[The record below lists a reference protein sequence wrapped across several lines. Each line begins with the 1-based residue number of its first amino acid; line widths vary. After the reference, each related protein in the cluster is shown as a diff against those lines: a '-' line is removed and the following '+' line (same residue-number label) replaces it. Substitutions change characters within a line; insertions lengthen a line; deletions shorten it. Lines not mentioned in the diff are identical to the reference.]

1 MSWPAALDFHAH
13 GARRRVGAGLGDP
26 QAQPGCAE
34 VCQQLG
40 GQALG
45 KGLHQL
51 EPGGAGE
58 GLHMLVHRGVVEGL
72 AQVVSGSGRANV
84 PGKRQVQA
92 QALANAALPVVRP
105 DQGVDFQTLDE
116 NLVQTSSPLHD
127 KTQVPPLESG
137 LTRPGMD
144 TMFWLLALL
153 AYLLGSLSFAILLS
167 RLSGGPDPRASGSG
181 NPGATNMLRV
191 AGKKLAVLTLL
202 GDLLKGLLP
211 VLVAYLLGLGVQQQ
225 AWIGLAA
232 VIGHLYPV
240 YFRFQGGKGV
250 ATAAG
255 MLLGL
260 YPPAAL
266 LALASWAL
274 TFYLTRTSSLAS
286 LIATPLTLPLLAW
299 QQPAALL
306 PMCVLTG
313 LIVWRHRGNL
323 RDLMAGRERHF

>member
-1 MSWPAALDFHAH
+1 
-13 GARRRVGAGLGDP
+13 
-26 QAQPGCAE
+26 
-34 VCQQLG
+34 
-40 GQALG
+40 
-45 KGLHQL
+45 
-51 EPGGAGE
+51 
-58 GLHMLVHRGVVEGL
+58 
-72 AQVVSGSGRANV
+72 
-84 PGKRQVQA
+84 
-92 QALANAALPVVRP
+92 
-105 DQGVDFQTLDE
+105 
-116 NLVQTSSPLHD
+116 
-127 KTQVPPLESG
+127 
-137 LTRPGMD
+137 
-144 TMFWLLALL
+144 MFWLLALL

-260 YPPAAL
+260 YPPAAP

-286 LIATPLTLPLLAW
+286 LITTPLTLPLLAW

>member
-1 MSWPAALDFHAH
+1 
-13 GARRRVGAGLGDP
+13 
-26 QAQPGCAE
+26 
-34 VCQQLG
+34 
-40 GQALG
+40 
-45 KGLHQL
+45 
-51 EPGGAGE
+51 
-58 GLHMLVHRGVVEGL
+58 
-72 AQVVSGSGRANV
+72 
-84 PGKRQVQA
+84 
-92 QALANAALPVVRP
+92 
-105 DQGVDFQTLDE
+105 
-116 NLVQTSSPLHD
+116 
-127 KTQVPPLESG
+127 
-137 LTRPGMD
+137 
-144 TMFWLLALL
+144 MFWLLAIF

-167 RLSGGPDPRASGSG
+167 RLAGGPDPRASGSG

-191 AGKKLAVLTLL
+191 AGKRLAIFTLI

-211 VLVAYLLGLGVQQQ
+211 ILLADLLGFNLQQQ

-240 YFRFQGGKGV
+240 YFNFRGGKGV

-266 LALASWAL
+266 LAVAAWAL
-274 TFYLTRTSSLAS
+274 VFVLTRTSSLAA

-306 PMCVLTG
+306 PVCVLTG

-323 RDLMAGRERHF
+323 RDLLAGRERHF